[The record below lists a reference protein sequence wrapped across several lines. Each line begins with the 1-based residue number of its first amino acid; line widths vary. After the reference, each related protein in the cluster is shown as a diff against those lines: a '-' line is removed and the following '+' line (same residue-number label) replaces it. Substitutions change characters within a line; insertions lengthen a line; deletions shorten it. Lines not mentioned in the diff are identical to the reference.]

1 MRQLSMTVLIAGGS
15 SGLRACALAL
25 ALTLPSLVR
34 GANAPELPLHAD
46 RASTLD
52 LAVTGLLAGA
62 EPGVTRYVRWADVAR
77 LPQAKLQL
85 TGEFGPGEQEVT
97 VVFLSDLWAALPVL
111 PDADTLLATCTDGYA
126 GVYPTTFIRDYRPF
140 LILEINGQG
149 PGNWP
154 PPGLR
159 FNPGP
164 YVISVAA
171 SVVPAVAELVDAG
184 HKRPW
189 GVTTLNFAPAERAF
203 GALYRG
209 PWSAPAELV
218 SQGREIWIHSCA
230 SCHRGPEDTFGGTK
244 GDRPFAALAA
254 LARYAPDYFRRYV
267 TNPKGMVPTAKMEA
281 HPHYT
286 TAQLDA
292 LVAFVSLGAPP

>member
-1 MRQLSMTVLIAGGS
+1 MTISIAGGL
-15 SGLRACALAL
+15 SGLRAYALAL
-25 ALTLPSLVR
+25 VFTLPSLTR
-34 GANAPELPLHAD
+34 GASVPELPLHLD
-46 RASTLD
+46 RASNLD
-52 LAVTGLLAGA
+52 LAVTGRLAGT

-85 TGEFGPGEQEVT
+85 SGEFGPGEQEVT

-111 PDADTLLATCTDGYA
+111 EGADTLLATCTDGYA

-171 SVVPAVAELVDAG
+171 SIVPAVADLVDAG

-189 GVTTLNFAPAERAF
+189 GVTTLDFAPAERAF

-209 PWSAPAELV
+209 PWSAAAELV
-218 SQGREIWIHSCA
+218 SQGREIWIHSCT